1 MRYRAFGPTRRS
13 VSALTLSFGRGASPD
28 KVRALAH
35 AGLEVGVNAF
45 ELRSADPAAA
55 AALGQALV
63 MEDRAILAVMLRLGG
78 DAGDL
83 RGGGRAPRL
92 FGRDQ
97 IVAAVESSLS
107 AGGFGRF
114 DLVLL
119 DDPRAGEV
127 TTETFPALEAMRDA
141 GRATLVGVSGEGA
154 AVDEGLRSA
163 RLDVLSTT
171 YNLRSGWP
179 QRNRLKSASEAGLTL
194 VGERFQPDLR
204 PGADAPAASGPGRRL
219 GDLFRIGRRPPPPEA
234 DGYAFLQRTPGWRA
248 DEICLA
254 YALTEPSLSSVL
266 VEATDAAEV
275 ARLGAVPDRDLPA
288 GVAAQIEMARF
299 SAAGRE
305 DATAAP

>member
-35 AGLEVGVNAF
+35 AGLEAGVNAF
-45 ELRSADPAAA
+45 ELRTGDPAVA

-63 MEDRAILAVMLRLGG
+63 MEDRAILAVLLRLGG
-78 DAGDL
+78 DAGEP
-83 RGGGRAPRL
+83 RGGGRAARL

-97 IVAAVESSLS
+97 IVAAVESALS

-114 DLVLL
+114 DVVLL
-119 DDPRAGEV
+119 DAPRPEEV
-127 TTETFPALEAMRDA
+127 TAETYPALEAVRDA

-163 RLDVLSTT
+163 RLDMLSTT

-179 QRNRLKSASEAGLTL
+179 QRNRLKAASEAGLTL
-194 VGERFQPDLR
+194 LGERFQPDLSR
-204 PGADAPAASGPGRRL
+204 AAAAPAAADPGRRL
-219 GDLFRIGRRPPPPEA
+219 GDLFRIGRRPAPPEEH
-234 DGYAFLQRTPGWRA
+234 GYAFLQRTPGWRA
-248 DEICLA
+248 DEVCLA
-254 YALTEPSLSSVL
+254 YALTEPSLSSVF
-266 VEATDAAEV
+266 VEASDPAEV
-275 ARLGAVPDRDLPA
+275 ARLATVPDRDLPA

-299 SAAGRE
+299 SIAGRE
-305 DATAAP
+305 GEAAAP